1 MSQRDDDPAFIF
13 FPEDYRWSMGLL
25 LCLCGSPW
33 GGAELDE
40 VNRVGNALKLLFIPC
55 LTVLYGGRT
64 FLTPKGQ
71 RSRNL

>member
-1 MSQRDDDPAFIF
+1 MSQREDDPAFIF

-40 VNRVGNALKLLFIPC
+40 VNRVGNALKPFIGDDDAWFREWAKWGI
-55 LTVLYGGRT
+55 T
-64 FLTPKGQ
+64 
-71 RSRNL
+71 